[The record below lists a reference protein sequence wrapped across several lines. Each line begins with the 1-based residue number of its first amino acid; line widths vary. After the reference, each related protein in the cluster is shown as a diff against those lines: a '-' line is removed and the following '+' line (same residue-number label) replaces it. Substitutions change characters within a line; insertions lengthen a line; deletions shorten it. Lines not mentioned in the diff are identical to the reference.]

1 MKRPATL
8 NARFVETVNRPGR
21 YGDGHGGHGLSLL
34 VKPMSNG
41 RLSKSWAQRVRIDGR
56 ATNIGLGSYPV
67 VTLARARKL
76 ALDTRRAI
84 LDGIDPRE
92 GAVPTFKAAVD
103 KVIRIHAEN
112 WKDGGKTEARWRATL
127 ATYAFPRIGH
137 KSVADITTA
146 DVLAVLVPIWNDKPE
161 TARKVRQRISTVLKW
176 AIAKGHRGDNP
187 AGEAIGAAL
196 PKNGAKREHFRALP
210 HDRVSDALRH
220 VRESGAWWATKAAF
234 EILVLTAARS
244 GEVRGAQ
251 WSEIDME
258 AATWT
263 VPRERTK
270 TGRDHRVPLS
280 GRALE
285 VLREARDRTGGEGLV
300 FPARRGGIMSD
311 MTISK
316 LVKQRG
322 IEAVPHGFRSSFR
335 DWAAE
340 RTNISREIAEH
351 ALAHVVGDAAELA
364 YRRTDYFDK
373 RRDLMDRWAAY
384 LSRESATVVAIR

>member
-21 YGDGHGGHGLSLL
+21 YGDGHGGLGLSLL

-41 RLSKSWAQRVRIDGR
+41 RPSKSWAQRVRIDGR

-67 VTLARARKL
+67 VTLARARNL

-84 LDGIDPRE
+84 LDGIDPRA
-92 GAVPTFKAAVD
+92 GGVPTFAGAVD

-112 WKDGGKTEARWRATL
+112 WRDGGKTEARWRATL
-127 ATYAFPRIGH
+127 AAYAFPRIGR

-146 DVLAVLVPIWNDKPE
+146 DVLAVLVPIWNGKPE
-161 TARKVRQRISTVLKW
+161 TARKVRQRISTVMKW

-187 AGEAIGAAL
+187 AGEAVGAAM
-196 PKNGAKREHFRALP
+196 PKNGAKRDHFRALP
-210 HDRVSDALRH
+210 HDRVSDALRR
-220 VRESGAWWATKAAF
+220 VRESGAWWATKGAF
-234 EILVLTAARS
+234 EFLVLTAARS
-244 GEVRGAQ
+244 GEVRGMR
-251 WSEIDME
+251 WSELEGDV
-258 AATWT
+258 WT
-263 VPRERTK
+263 VPGLRTK
-270 TGRDHRVPLS
+270 TGRDHRVPVS

-285 VLREARDRTGGEGLV
+285 VLVEARERTGGEGLV

-340 RTNISREIAEH
+340 RTNIPREIAEH

-373 RRDLMDRWAAY
+373 RRALMTAWSRY
-384 LSRESATVVAIR
+384 LDSTPARVVAIR